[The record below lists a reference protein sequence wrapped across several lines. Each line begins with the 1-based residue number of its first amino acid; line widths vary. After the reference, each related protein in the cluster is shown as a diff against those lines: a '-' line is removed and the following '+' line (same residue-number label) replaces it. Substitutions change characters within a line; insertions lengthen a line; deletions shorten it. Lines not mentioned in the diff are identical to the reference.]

1 MRGPMVSKLMDQLI
15 LGTEWGEL
23 DYLVV
28 DMPPGTGDIQIS
40 LSQQMAISAAV
51 IVTTPQ
57 RLRSAAASLSSP
69 CKQGFAT
76 DLAVSP
82 SIQQFCRR

>member
-1 MRGPMVSKLMDQLI
+1 MRGGTGVGAAVMRGPMVSKLMDQLI

-57 RLRSAAASLSSP
+57 RLRLVASLSSP
-69 CKQGFAT
+69 FNG
-76 DLAVSP
+76 LALT
-82 SIQQFCRR
+82 